1 MSKGEISD
9 AGHMPK
15 DGKPYWKVAGIR
27 HTYQSGMSTLHGMT
41 LWEVNTS
48 ERTQMGFYSGTGATK
63 EDGPGRATHK
73 MVCPGPSEEIL
84 GHGLKVRGSESE
96 DAPPEKAKLI
106 QAKRGDIHL
115 IAEDGDIILEAKN
128 IRAFAQGG
136 GKDGNFNVDA
146 VKLVQFKSPDI
157 RLSGEK
163 ISIRGSN
170 TVSIV
175 AFGFMDLRYG
185 FAMASGFADFA
196 FGSIA
201 PKHAMVNL
209 AQGLVDAL
217 TAPPVEQT
225 EAQTEGE

>member
-1 MSKGEISD
+1 MTKGEISD
-9 AGHMPK
+9 VNNQPK
-15 DGKPYWKVAGIR
+15 DGKHYWKKTGPR
-27 HTYQSGMSTLHGMT
+27 HTYQSGMSTLMGMT

-48 ERTQMGFYSGTGATK
+48 ERTSFGFYSGTGAGK
-63 EDGPGRATHK
+63 EDGPGRASHK
-73 MVCPGPSEEIL
+73 MVTPGPSEEIL
-84 GHGLKVRGSESE
+84 GHGLKVRGTDGGDS
-96 DAPPEKAKLI
+96 PPEKAKLI
-106 QAKRGDIHL
+106 LAKRGDIHL

-128 IRAFAQGG
+128 IRAFAGG
-136 GKDGNFNVDA
+136 GGQDGNFNIDA
-146 VKLVQFKSPDI
+146 NKLTQIKSPDI
-157 RLSGEK
+157 RFSGEK

-175 AFGFMDLRYG
+175 SFGFMDLRYG

-217 TAPPVEQT
+217 SAPPVQQT
-225 EAQTEGE
+225 EADIEA